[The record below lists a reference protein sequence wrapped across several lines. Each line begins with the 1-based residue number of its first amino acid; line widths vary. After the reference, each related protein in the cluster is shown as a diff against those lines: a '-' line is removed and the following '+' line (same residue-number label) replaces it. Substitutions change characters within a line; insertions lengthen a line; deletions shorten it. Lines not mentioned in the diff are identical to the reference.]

1 SEPSV
6 PTTIDLNIP
15 TSSPRRL
22 AVRCRSRRDHTRM
35 AHAELIDDLAAAAEL
50 AAPWDELAQAASLP
64 LCAPGWMLSWWR
76 HMAPE
81 GSELRVIAVRDGEAL
96 VALAPWFAGRGP
108 RGRVDMRFLGAQISD
123 RVDVLCRPGRER
135 EAAAAIR
142 RAIAAVRPRPDLIAF
157 EAAPASSRWTRTLAS
172 GAAGRARLTRYRNS
186 VLPAPTVTLPGDGG
200 FEGWMAGRSSNFRSQ
215 MRRMRRKL
223 EAGGGTVR
231 MLRDPAEMS
240 RGIGSLLA
248 LHRERW
254 SGRGESGLARQGVPG
269 LLVDAAAAL
278 GPDRLRLWVAEIDGE
293 PISVQLFIA
302 A

>member
-1 SEPSV
+1 MVTSTPAERATSAAASRVASTSSRGLIVHCRSSGAWRRSSDSRWEETGSYALTSSTFAPTSFARSTACCTACPAVSEPSV

-108 RGRVDMRFLGAQISD
+108 RGRVDMRFLGAQIS
-123 RVDVLCRPGRER
+123 
-135 EAAAAIR
+135 
-142 RAIAAVRPRPDLIAF
+142 
-157 EAAPASSRWTRTLAS
+157 
-172 GAAGRARLTRYRNS
+172 
-186 VLPAPTVTLPGDGG
+186 
-200 FEGWMAGRSSNFRSQ
+200 
-215 MRRMRRKL
+215 
-223 EAGGGTVR
+223 
-231 MLRDPAEMS
+231 
-240 RGIGSLLA
+240 
-248 LHRERW
+248 
-254 SGRGESGLARQGVPG
+254 
-269 LLVDAAAAL
+269 
-278 GPDRLRLWVAEIDGE
+278 
-293 PISVQLFIA
+293 
-302 A
+302 